1 MAPLKE
7 VSREAEPFSYDGL
20 KIGCPSIL
28 LLLIIILIDI
38 HSKMMEKVEYLHRL
52 VPFPCDD
59 ALIRLLL
66 PVTIDGRTEGLELD

>member
-1 MAPLKE
+1 
-7 VSREAEPFSYDGL
+7 
-20 KIGCPSIL
+20 
-28 LLLIIILIDI
+28 
-38 HSKMMEKVEYLHRL
+38 MMEKVEYLHRL